1 MAVPGS
7 WRRSVEEGTVVHVAL
22 NLLSPVATAIVALS
36 MR

>member
-1 MAVPGS
+1 
-7 WRRSVEEGTVVHVAL
+7 VVHVAL